1 MRVQSILEKSS
12 QAWFT
17 SNTEAFW
24 PVLLTSKKP
33 YILRS
38 SLMVD
43 MEFEIPFTAPLIPIS
58 IHLLRLDV
66 RSEGRRGGGRV
77 SLWSVDVSC
86 YVEVFMFL
94 FSNVITV
101 FG

>member
-1 MRVQSILEKSS
+1 MRVQSILGKSS

-24 PVLLTSKKP
+24 PVLLTSMKP

-43 MEFEIPFTAPLIPIS
+43 MEFEIPFTAPPIPIS

-66 RSEGRRGGGRV
+66 RSEGGRGRGRAP
-77 SLWSVDVSC
+77 LWSVDVSS

>member
-1 MRVQSILEKSS
+1 MRVQSILDKSLL
-12 QAWFT
+12 AWFT

-24 PVLLTSKKP
+24 PVLLTIMKP

-66 RSEGRRGGGRV
+66 RSEGGRGGGRA